1 MQLIGQ
7 FRIVQQ
13 KNRVEV
19 QGNNYH
25 FVLFKTKE
33 NAYYSPEPD
42 TVLVFLHNSKLAYL
56 PINQQQCRSK
66 DINVVLL
73 YYEKSVFFTLLSYIL
88 SYTFKLHLK
97 MCVCFPY

>member
-1 MQLIGQ
+1 MQVIGQ

-42 TVLVFLHNSKLAYL
+42 TVLVFLHNLKLAY
-56 PINQQQCRSK
+56 
-66 DINVVLL
+66 
-73 YYEKSVFFTLLSYIL
+73 
-88 SYTFKLHLK
+88 
-97 MCVCFPY
+97 